1 MPALCPLCLGQ
12 EESYFWRWCNM
23 CWNQSPMLTWDA
35 AVPQTQLSVRARGFS
50 GCSVQMDILYEI
62 TSHIFSLALQTAV
75 RLAWAGGSELAQ
87 DMAVDVDINLAEH
100 ICTWEW
106 SLAEEIF
113 LLTRCDF
120 AWAVSH
126 PLLAATSLLWKA
138 TEVCS
143 LPNSTVFIPQLPH
156 PQCITDIKNQYLIYL
171 CYM

>member
-1 MPALCPLCLGQ
+1 MPFVPRTRRELFLALMQHVLKSVTDAHVGCGSSADAVVGEGPGLLRLFGADGHPL
-12 EESYFWRWCNM
+12 W
-23 CWNQSPMLTWDA
+23 
-35 AVPQTQLSVRARGFS
+35 
-50 GCSVQMDILYEI
+50 I
-62 TSHIFSLALQTAV
+62 TSYIFSLALQTAV

-87 DMAVDVDINLAEH
+87 DMAVDVDINLTEH

-156 PQCITDIKNQYLIYL
+156 PQCITDIKKQYLIYL